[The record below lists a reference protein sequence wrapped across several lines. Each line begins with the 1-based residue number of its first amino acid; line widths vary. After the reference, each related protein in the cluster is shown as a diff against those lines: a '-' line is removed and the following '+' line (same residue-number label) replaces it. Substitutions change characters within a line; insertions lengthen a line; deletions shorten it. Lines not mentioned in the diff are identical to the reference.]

1 MHTTLLPDGWPR
13 PKGYANGIMAQGTH
27 HIFCGGQIGWNAEEV
42 FESQDFSGQL
52 RQALQNVLA
61 ILQAAEAGPEH
72 MTRMTW
78 YITDKQA
85 YLGNLREVGAIYR
98 EIMGKNYPA
107 MSVFE
112 VTALIED
119 DALVEVEVTAL
130 R

>member
-1 MHTTLLPDGWPR
+1 
-13 PKGYANGIMAQGTH
+13 
-27 HIFCGGQIGWNAEEV
+27 
-42 FESQDFSGQL
+42 
-52 RQALQNVLA
+52 
-61 ILQAAEAGPEH
+61 

-98 EIMGKNYPA
+98 EIMGKHYPA
-107 MSVFE
+107 MSVVE

>member
-1 MHTTLLPDGWPR
+1 
-13 PKGYANGIMAQGTH
+13 
-27 HIFCGGQIGWNAEEV
+27 
-42 FESQDFSGQL
+42 
-52 RQALQNVLA
+52 
-61 ILQAAEAGPEH
+61 

-107 MSVFE
+107 MSVVE

>member
-13 PKGYANGIMAQGTH
+13 PKGYANGVIAQGNH
-27 HIFCGGQIGWNAEEV
+27 HIFCGGQIGWNSEEI
-42 FESQDFSGQL
+42 FESQEFAGQL

-61 ILQAAEAGPEH
+61 ILEAAQAGPEH

-78 YITDKQA
+78 YVTDKQA
-85 YLGNLREVGAIYR
+85 YLRNLREVGSIYR
-98 EIMGKNYPA
+98 EVMGKNYPA
-107 MSVFE
+107 MSVVE

-119 DALVEVEVTAL
+119 QALVEVEVTAL

>member
-13 PKGYANGIMAQGTH
+13 PKGYANGVMAQGNH
-27 HIFCGGQIGWNAEEV
+27 HIFCGGQIGWNSEGV

-85 YLGNLREVGAIYR
+85 YLSDLREVGAIYR
-98 EIMGKNYPA
+98 EIMGKHYPA
-107 MSVFE
+107 MSVVE
-112 VTALIED
+112 VTALIEN